1 MGALGELLELL
12 HDAHAGVRTFE
23 VEFRD
28 WVRRRPSHMLE
39 VSYSEAGKPQLE
51 WLGAGPWATQGLS
64 TRRFWLQT
72 PDLLRV
78 EIVQGDALIR
88 LGVRNGTRW
97 WSWDAEHGTASGEA
111 LPDDRGMLPMPQL
124 VVAPVLDVRG
134 LIQTMQ
140 FEPTGAAERAGRA
153 VLCARAIPRRQPPG
167 RGALSYAFEFD
178 TEHGSLLRRAE
189 FEDGECVLERQAREV
204 FYNAEIEPECFVF
217 AAPVDSTAP
226 ATSP

>member
-1 MGALGELLELL
+1 MGELGELLELL

-28 WVRRRPSHMLE
+28 WVSRAPSHKLE

-51 WLGAGPWATQGLS
+51 WLGGGPWATQGLT

-78 EIVQGDALIR
+78 EILRGDALLR

-97 WSWDAEHGTASGEA
+97 WSWDAERGATSGEA
-111 LPDDRGMLPMPQL
+111 LPDERGVFPMPQL

-134 LIQTMQ
+134 LIQVMR
-140 FEPTGAAERAGRA
+140 FEPAGTAERAGRP
-153 VLCARAIPRRQPPG
+153 VLCARALPRTQPPR
-167 RGALSYAFEFD
+167 RGALSYEFEFD
-178 TEHGSLLRRAE
+178 AEHGSLLRRAE

-204 FYNAEIEPECFVF
+204 LYNSEIKTECFVF
-217 AAPVDSTAP
+217 AAPDESGSSV
-226 ATSP
+226 TSP